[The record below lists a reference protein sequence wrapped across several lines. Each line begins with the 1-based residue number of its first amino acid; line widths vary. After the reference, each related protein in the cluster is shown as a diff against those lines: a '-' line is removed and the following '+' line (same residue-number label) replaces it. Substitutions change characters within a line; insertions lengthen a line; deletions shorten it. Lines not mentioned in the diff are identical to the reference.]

1 MQYITEKFD
10 YKNIFF
16 YFEQLTKIPHGSG
29 NVDAISNYLLSF
41 AREHGAKCRQDEKKN
56 VVVFLPATKGYE
68 NRKTVMLQG
77 HMDMV
82 CEKDSDCAHDFKKNP
97 LDLYIEDGRLRAAG
111 TTLGGDDGI
120 AIAYMMA
127 LIADKDAEHPAME
140 LVMTTDEETGMYG
153 AQALDTSDLK
163 ASYLINI
170 DSEEEG
176 RVFCGCAGGL
186 RQNCVLDIEREEVTG
201 TVVEIR
207 IKGLIGGHSGV
218 EIDKNRTNA
227 NKLMARLLFDM
238 RRPLVYNL
246 LDIHGGK
253 LDNAIPREAFATV
266 VIKDFD
272 IEEFKTVAGGLAAKY
287 KSELDAS
294 EPGLDFEF
302 GIDPVVKTV
311 NALTGNSFGSL
322 LYFMIQSPNGV
333 QKMSSAIPG
342 LVESSLNM
350 GIVFTEEKHA
360 VIRFSLRSSVTSFKK
375 FMSDKLEYL
384 ISILGGE
391 SSTEGNYPAW
401 EYKKDSELREVF
413 KDLYTK
419 EYGKAPVFEVMHA
432 GLECGLLF
440 DKCPGLDIISI
451 GPDMKDVHSP
461 NESLGLESAVRVYKF
476 LEKLICAL
484 N

>member
-1 MQYITEKFD
+1 MQYITEKYD

-29 NVDAISNYLLSF
+29 NVDAISGFLLSF
-41 AREHGAKCRQDEKKN
+41 AKEHGAECRQDEKKN
-56 VVVFLPATKGYE
+56 VVVFLPATPGYE
-68 NRKTVMLQG
+68 NRKTIMLQG

-82 CEKDSDCAHDFKKNP
+82 CEKDSDCPHDFKKDP
-97 LDLYIEDGRLRAAG
+97 LDLYIKDGRLRAKG

-140 LVMTTDEETGMYG
+140 LLMTTDEETGMYG

-163 ASYLINI
+163 ASYLINL

-176 RVFCGCAGGL
+176 RVYCGCAGGL
-186 RQNCVLDIEREEVTG
+186 RQNCVLDLEREEITG
-201 TVVEIR
+201 AVVEIK

-218 EIDKNRTNA
+218 EIHKNRTNA

-238 RRPLVYNL
+238 RGSLSYNL
-246 LDIHGGK
+246 VDIHGGK
-253 LDNAIPREAFATV
+253 LDNAIPREAFSTI

-272 IEEFKTVAGGLAAKY
+272 LEGFKAVAGGLAAKY
-287 KSELDAS
+287 KSELEAS
-294 EPGLDFEF
+294 EPDLEFEF
-302 GIDPVVKTV
+302 CVNPAIKTV
-311 NALTGNSFGSL
+311 NAIGGNSFGSL
-322 LYFMIQSPNGV
+322 LYFMIQAPNGV
-333 QKMSSAIPG
+333 QRMSSAIPG

-350 GIVFTEEKHA
+350 GIVFTEEKQA
-360 VIRFSLRSSVTSFKK
+360 VIRFSLRSSVTSYKK

-391 SSTEGNYPAW
+391 TSREGNYPAW
-401 EYKKDSELREVF
+401 EYKKESELREVF
-413 KDLYTK
+413 KKLYTE
-419 EYGKAPVFEVMHA
+419 EYGTEPVFEVMHA

-461 NESLGLESAVRVYKF
+461 NESLGLESAVRVYQF
-476 LEKLICAL
+476 LEKLICRL

>member
-1 MQYITEKFD
+1 MQYITENYD
-10 YKNIFF
+10 YKNILF

-29 NVDAISNYLLSF
+29 NVDAISNYLYSF
-41 AREHGAKCRQDEKKN
+41 ALEHGAKCRQDEKKN
-56 VVVFLPATKGYE
+56 VVVFLPATSGYE
-68 NRKTVMLQG
+68 DRKTIMLQG

-82 CEKDSDCAHDFKKNP
+82 CEKDSDCPHDFKKDP
-97 LDLYIEDGRLRAAG
+97 LELYIKDGRLRAKG

-127 LIADKDAEHPAME
+127 IIADKEAEHPALE
-140 LVMTTDEETGMYG
+140 LIMTTDEETGMYG

-163 ASYLINI
+163 GSYLINM

-186 RQNCVLDIEREEVTG
+186 RQNCTLDLEREEVTG
-201 TVVEIR
+201 TVVDIK
-207 IKGLIGGHSGV
+207 IKGLTGGHSGV

-227 NKLMARLLFDM
+227 NKLMARLLFEFRGHLDY
-238 RRPLVYNL
+238 RLVEL
-246 LDIHGGK
+246 HGGK
-253 LDNAIPREAFATV
+253 LDNAIPREAFSTI
-266 VIKDFD
+266 VIKNFD
-272 IEEFKTVAGGLAAKY
+272 IEDFKDIAGGLAAKY
-287 KSELDAS
+287 KCELETS

-302 GIDPVVKTV
+302 CIDPAPKTV
-311 NALTGNSFGSL
+311 NAINGKSYGSL
-322 LYFMIQSPNGV
+322 LYFLIQSPNGV
-333 QKMSSAIPG
+333 QRMSSAIPG

-350 GIVFTEEKHA
+350 GIVFTEEKQA
-360 VIRFSLRSSVTSFKK
+360 VIRFSLRSSVTSYKK

-391 SSTEGNYPAW
+391 TSREGNYPAW
-401 EYKKDSELREVF
+401 EYKKDSVLRGVF
-413 KDLYTK
+413 KKLYLE
-419 EYGKAPVFEVMHA
+419 EYGKEPVFEVMHA

-451 GPDMKDVHSP
+451 GPDMSDVHSP

-476 LEKLICAL
+476 LEKLL
-484 N
+484 KRLK

>member
-1 MQYITEKFD
+1 MRYITEKYD
-10 YKNIFF
+10 YKNILF

-41 AREHGAKCRQDEKKN
+41 AKEHNARCRQDEKKN
-56 VVVFLPATKGYE
+56 VVVFLPATDGYE
-68 NRKTVMLQG
+68 NKKTIMLQG

-82 CEKDSDCAHDFKKNP
+82 CEKDSDCPHDFTKDP
-97 LDLYIEDGRLRAAG
+97 LELYIEDGRLRAKG

-120 AIAYMMA
+120 AVAYMMA
-127 LIADKDAEHPAME
+127 LIADKDAKHPAME

-186 RQNCVLDIEREEVTG
+186 RQNCVLDLNREEVTG
-201 TVVEIR
+201 IVTEIR
-207 IKGLIGGHSGV
+207 IKGLTGGHSGV

-227 NKLMARLLFDM
+227 NKLMARLLFELRNPINFNLVDM
-238 RRPLVYNL
+238 
-246 LDIHGGK
+246 HGGK

-266 VIKDFD
+266 VIKDFEP
-272 IEEFKTVAGGLAAKY
+272 EEFKKAAGNLAAKY
-287 KSELDAS
+287 KKELENS
-294 EPGLDFEF
+294 EPGLEFEF
-302 GIDPVVKTV
+302 VIVPNPKTV
-311 NALTGNSFGSL
+311 NAINGNSFGSL
-322 LYFMIQSPNGV
+322 LYFLIQAPNGI

-360 VIRFSLRSSVTSFKK
+360 VVRFSLRSSVTSFKN
-375 FMSDKLEYL
+375 FMSEKLDYL

-391 SSTEGNYPAW
+391 STTEGNYPAW
-401 EYKKDSELREVF
+401 EYKKESVLREVF
-413 KDLYTK
+413 KDLFKK
-419 EYGKAPVFEVMHA
+419 EYGKEPVFEVMHA

-451 GPDMKDVHSP
+451 GPDMADVHSP
-461 NESLGLESAVRVYKF
+461 NESLGLESAVRVYRF
-476 LEKLICAL
+476 LEKLICSL
-484 N
+484 Q